1 MQCMDAQQHIAR
13 EAYQMIESNG
23 VNTSILAGNYSQL
36 PSDTSFSYEESGQ
49 VAGQEN
55 FLLRN
60 DQVTLSYSAEFVTTY
75 NRTRNLD
82 MQATDSLDL
91 LRGLVLN
98 IFKEQGMDSVI
109 ATDDSM
115 VDMTPLSQEEAQEL
129 IAEDGYF
136 GVEKTSERIFQFAIG
151 VAGGDPAR
159 IEAIRRGVENGFEQ
173 ALEALGGW
181 LPDVTYD
188 TYDEVMTKLDDWA
201 GGSTSQTI
209 EN

>member
-1 MQCMDAQQHIAR
+1 
-13 EAYQMIESNG
+13 MIESNG

>member
-82 MQATDSLDL
+82 MQATNSLDL

-188 TYDEVMTKLDDWA
+188 TYDAVMTKLDDWA

>member
-1 MQCMDAQQHIAR
+1 
-13 EAYQMIESNG
+13 MIESNG

-82 MQATDSLDL
+82 MQATNSLDL

-188 TYDEVMTKLDDWA
+188 TYDAVMTKLDDWA